1 MRYSKLAVGAIGA
14 LSAILLGGCGSKSAS
29 TAKKDSFSWS
39 TGAEISTIDMSKAS
53 DTVSFDQ
60 LRNTMEGLYRT
71 GKKGKLMPALATK
84 STVSKD
90 GKTYTFYLRKSKW
103 SDGSPVTAR
112 DFVYSWRRTC
122 DPKTASE
129 YAYLF
134 EGIKNAA
141 AVTAGKK
148 PVSALGVKADGD
160 YKLVV
165 SLDRRIPYFKHL
177 MSFALFFPQ
186 SEKTV
191 KKYGDKYGTASKYML
206 YNGPFVQKGWTGSNL
221 SWKMVK
227 NKYYW
232 DKKNVKVSKI
242 SWSVQKTPST
252 AYNLYQSNRLD
263 ALSLDSSQT
272 KQLKNNSA
280 FTLINSGG
288 TAYLQYNL
296 QKDKNLANANIR
308 KAISLAI
315 DRTGL
320 CSTLG
325 GNNQPAK
332 TFTTADLLYVNGKD
346 YVSGVAKSS
355 TVYNKYDK
363 KLAKKY
369 FKQGLAELGTSK
381 ISVSILAD
389 DTDSGKKTVEALQS
403 QLEQTLPGIHVDTVT
418 VPFKTRMAR
427 REAGKFDIMVST
439 WIADFT
445 DPISFLD
452 LLTSGNTRNY
462 GKWKSSQY
470 DALIAASKTT
480 ASSSQR
486 ISDLQKAEGI
496 LMKDEGITPLYYMS
510 TAWLIRKDIHAV
522 YNDNLGGWQF
532 KYAYVKEQ
540 KKILKNKKCFQ
551 K

>member
-14 LSAILLGGCGSKSAS
+14 LSVILLGGCGSKSAS

-90 GKTYTFYLRKSKW
+90 GRTYTFYLRKSKW

-122 DPKTASE
+122 DPKTTSE

-148 PVSALGVKADGD
+148 PVSSLGVKADGD

-165 SLDRRIPYFKHL
+165 SLDRQIPYFKNL

-272 KQLKNNSA
+272 KQLKNNAA

-296 QKDKNLANANIR
+296 QKDKNLTNANIR

-452 LLTSGNTRNY
+452 LLTSDNTRNY

-470 DALIAASKTT
+470 DALIADSKTT

-532 KYAYVKEQ
+532 KYAYVK
-540 KKILKNKKCFQ
+540 
-551 K
+551 

>member
-1 MRYSKLAVGAIGA
+1 MRPIKNKAPLALAA
-14 LSAILLGGCGSKSAS
+14 LLMIMLTACGKSNSQAN
-29 TAKKDSFSWS
+29 KKQEFSWS
-39 TGAEISTIDMSKAS
+39 TSAEISTIDMSKAS

-60 LRNTMEGLYRT
+60 LRKTMEGLYRT
-71 GKKGKLMPALATK
+71 GKNGKLMPALATS

-90 GKTYTFYLRKSKW
+90 GKTYTFTLRKSKW

-532 KYAYVKEQ
+532 KYAYVK
-540 KKILKNKKCFQ
+540 
-551 K
+551 

>member
-227 NKYYW
+227 NKIGRA
-232 DKKNVKVSKI
+232 S
-242 SWSVQKTPST
+242 
-252 AYNLYQSNRLD
+252 
-263 ALSLDSSQT
+263 
-272 KQLKNNSA
+272 
-280 FTLINSGG
+280 
-288 TAYLQYNL
+288 
-296 QKDKNLANANIR
+296 
-308 KAISLAI
+308 
-315 DRTGL
+315 
-320 CSTLG
+320 C
-325 GNNQPAK
+325 
-332 TFTTADLLYVNGKD
+332 
-346 YVSGVAKSS
+346 
-355 TVYNKYDK
+355 
-363 KLAKKY
+363 
-369 FKQGLAELGTSK
+369 
-381 ISVSILAD
+381 
-389 DTDSGKKTVEALQS
+389 
-403 QLEQTLPGIHVDTVT
+403 
-418 VPFKTRMAR
+418 
-427 REAGKFDIMVST
+427 RERV
-439 WIADFT
+439 
-445 DPISFLD
+445 
-452 LLTSGNTRNY
+452 
-462 GKWKSSQY
+462 
-470 DALIAASKTT
+470 
-480 ASSSQR
+480 
-486 ISDLQKAEGI
+486 
-496 LMKDEGITPLYYMS
+496 
-510 TAWLIRKDIHAV
+510 
-522 YNDNLGGWQF
+522 
-532 KYAYVKEQ
+532 
-540 KKILKNKKCFQ
+540 
-551 K
+551 